1 MKIIKLDAIDSTNS
15 YLKSLLNKE
24 NLDDFSVVTA
34 KHQKKGKGRNGN
46 IWENEPSLNLAFSIY
61 KKFDKF
67 PILEKFYLNIIASV
81 SVFELLEKYDLKNIN
96 IKWPNDIMTEN
107 KKISGILI
115 ENNIKGNLIT
125 HSIIGI
131 GINVNQRIFKN
142 IPNATS
148 TYIQTGLTNSVE
160 KLAENLQEIFKK
172 KFLDF
177 EKNASDLLFH
187 YNKHLF
193 QKNIKA
199 KYISKKDEIFFGKI
213 ISVDE
218 YGTIEIE
225 KSNGDILNF
234 KENEIKIKI

>member
-67 PILEKFYLNIIASV
+67 TILDKFYLNIIASV

-177 EKNASDLLFH
+177 EKNASDLLLH

-193 QKNIKA
+193 QKNIKV
-199 KYISKKDEIFFGKI
+199 KYISKKNEIFFGKI
-213 ISVDE
+213 ISVDK
-218 YGTIEIE
+218 YGIIEIE
-225 KSNGDILNF
+225 KSNGEILNF